1 MGAGGEQVLIVIDP
15 AARRVDGESV
25 RIARDVLC
33 AGAGAGQVK
42 VRVLEGPQ
50 AMPGALARRG
60 SHRVVIV
67 GDDRALVRAVR
78 ALHRSG
84 ELAAAPLAMVPVG
97 AAPALALARGLGL
110 PTDAVAASRAVLGG
124 ADRPLDLL
132 ADDAGDVVVGPLGIP
147 APRTWWQRGLTRRGQ
162 RLRVETDGRV
172 LTDGVR
178 PVSAVSVRA
187 ADGLAEVVVRGVAE
201 VSVRAA
207 SVTVTGPGGQGFR
220 YRADARDC
228 GPTRARTWTVLAGGL
243 RLRMP
248 ST

>member
-1 MGAGGEQVLIVIDP
+1 MLIVIDP

-132 ADDAGDVVVGPLGIP
+132 ADDAGDVVLGVLGIP
-147 APRTWWQRGLTRRGQ
+147 APRGWWQRRLTSRDR
-162 RLRVETDGRV
+162 RLRVEADGRV
-172 LTDGVR
+172 LTNVDR
-178 PVSAVSVRA
+178 PISTVSIKAWS
-187 ADGLAEVVVRGVAE
+187 GLAEVVVQHHSEQATR
-201 VSVRAA
+201 VRAT
-207 SVTVTGPGGQGFR
+207 SVTISGPGFH
-220 YRADARDC
+220 YFADSQEY
-228 GPTRARTWTVLAGGL
+228 GPTYSRTWTVNPMALNL
-243 RLRMP
+243 RVP
-248 ST
+248 E